1 MQGPRHWRLHAA
13 ATAVSMTVVAWFLA
27 GKPHPAENPWI
38 ALPGFLHLAVA
49 LASLPYAQKAGSLL
63 DRIAHPLRKIISTAI
78 LAALHLTIVTP
89 TGIILKLFRHDPL
102 HRRPRS
108 SKDSNWHPAPP
119 FTDLRRMF

>member
-1 MQGPRHWRLHAA
+1 MQSPRHWRLHAA

-38 ALPGFLHLAVA
+38 ALPGFLHAAAA
-49 LASLPYAQKAGSLL
+49 LASLPYARSAGTLL
-63 DRIAHPLRKIISTAI
+63 DRIAHPLRQIISTAI

-89 TGIILKLFRHDPL
+89 TGITLKLFRHDPL
-102 HRRPRS
+102 KRRPRS
-108 SKDSNWHPAPP
+108 SQCSNWHPAPP